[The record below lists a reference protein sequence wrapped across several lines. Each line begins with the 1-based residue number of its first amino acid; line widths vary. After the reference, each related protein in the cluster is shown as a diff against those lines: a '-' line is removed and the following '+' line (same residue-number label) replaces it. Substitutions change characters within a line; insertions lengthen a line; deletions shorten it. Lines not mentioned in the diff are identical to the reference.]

1 MLAKVRSCA
10 VVGLEGAIVEVE
22 ADISS
27 GLPSFSIV
35 GLPRILYMRRIFTAS
50 KPLNWSLRILSG
62 TISLVWETEIPCTG
76 VMIMPEGPGEAA
88 SLPHQHL
95 LILSGYPG
103 QRIERKYPYHGIFQ
117 RILPETGVSYLASSA
132 REIESGALISGLALK
147 KENRESRGRTVC

>member
-10 VVGLEGAIVEVE
+10 VVGLEGTIVEVE

-27 GLPSFSIV
+27 GFPSFSIV

-76 VMIMPEGPGEAA
+76 VMIMPEGLDGVA
-88 SLPHQHL
+88 SLL
-95 LILSGYPG
+95 LQRLPILLGYPG
-103 QRIERKYPYHGIFQ
+103 QRTERKYPYHGIFQ
-117 RILPETGVSYLASSA
+117 QILPETGVNYLASSA
-132 REIESGALISGLALK
+132 RGIESGALISGLVLK
-147 KENRESRGRTVC
+147 KENRNNLGHTGY